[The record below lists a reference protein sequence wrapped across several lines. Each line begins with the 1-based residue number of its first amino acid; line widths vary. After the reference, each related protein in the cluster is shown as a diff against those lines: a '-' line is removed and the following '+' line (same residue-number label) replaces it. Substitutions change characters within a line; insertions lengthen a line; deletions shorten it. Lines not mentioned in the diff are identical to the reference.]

1 MINVLKRLFKIIV
14 AKIYNS
20 NKAECMDDNQ
30 SQIKKLMVQINMQRK
45 KNFIVPLVINLNC
58 TAVAYR
64 LAECM
69 FKLNYVTTKIYGA
82 DVKSN
87 LLING
92 TEPEFLSVCSFK
104 LKGDCAS
111 AYQNM
116 KTDKK
121 FWSNVLDKNF
131 SHLGVAKFD
140 VYWVLIFVGKQNG
153 EEL

>member
-1 MINVLKRLFKIIV
+1 MINALKRLFKILV
-14 AKIYNS
+14 SKIYNS
-20 NKAECMDDNQ
+20 KKSECIGDNQ
-30 SQIKKLMVQINMQRK
+30 TQIKKLMVQINMQRK

-58 TAVAYR
+58 TAAAYR

-69 FKLNYVTTKIYGA
+69 FRNNHVTTKIYGA
-82 DVKSN
+82 DIKSN

-92 TEPEFLSVCSFK
+92 AEPEFLSVCSFK
-104 LKGDCAS
+104 LNGDCAS

-116 KTDKK
+116 KIDKK

-140 VYWVLIFVGKQNG
+140 VYWALIFAGKQHG